1 MKYCVKC
8 GMQMPDEA
16 TICNTCGTAQ
26 NINATPAYT
35 APPVYGQLPASE
47 PDKVNVGF
55 CILAWFCPLFALIY
69 FLVKKSEKPKGTKT
83 VGIVGLV
90 SFILN
95 MVVMIITFAMTGSI
109 LNKTI
114 DAIGN
119 AEPGVVIESQWP
131 SDNSFFT
138 ENIQSA
144 SKDDQVA
151 INGELDWKNMMVIID
166 HSEVNLPCAYAEFS
180 QKTGY
185 SLAENQSD
193 YLNAN
198 QYTLPLKATNAR
210 GREMQIRFYNS
221 GDASKPLQEC
231 SVIGISVD
239 DWKNN
244 YADVTFPGN
253 IKIGNVFGVENFTKM
268 FGEPSNTYNGD
279 SGYTT
284 VSWDD
289 NDDLYN
295 EFKIVSD
302 DGKTVSEISVKVF
315 PWE

>member
-8 GMQMPDEA
+8 GTQMPDET
-16 TICNTCGTAQ
+16 TICNTCGNVQNADTALS
-26 NINATPAYT
+26 YT
-35 APPVYGQLPASE
+35 APPVYGQSPVSE
-47 PDKVNVGF
+47 PDKVSIGF

-69 FLVKKSEKPKGTKT
+69 FLVKKSEKPKGSKA

-95 MVVMIITFAMTGSI
+95 MIVMIITFAMTGSI
-109 LNKTI
+109 LNKTF
-114 DAIGN
+114 DAIGT
-119 AEPGVVIESQWP
+119 AEPGVVIESQW
-131 SDNSFFT
+131 SNVDSSFT
-138 ENIQSA
+138 ENTQSV
-144 SKDDQVA
+144 SEDSQTA
-151 INGELDWKNMMVIID
+151 INGKLDWKSMSVIID
-166 HSEVNLPCAYAEFS
+166 HSEVDLPCAYAEFS

-185 SLAENQSD
+185 TLAENQSN

-198 QYTLPLKATNAR
+198 QYTLFLKATNAQ
-210 GREMQIRFYNS
+210 GRELQIRFYNS
-221 GDASKPLQEC
+221 GDSSKPLQEC

-239 DWKNN
+239 NRKNN
-244 YADVTFPGN
+244 YADITFPGI
-253 IKIGNVFGVENFTKM
+253 IKIGNPFSIEKVTKM